1 MDYTDYSAIN
11 LNIYTKIPDSES
23 VTGTPSLFQTQI
35 KYTIP
40 SNSLLY
46 RGEQIILYYGERPKI
61 HQELREIE
69 LDKTILSGPNDINE
83 IIGSITIDTYQYTT
97 VEYIIHYSGFVDADI
112 NNIIQYK
119 FENSIER
126 ISKITSLTNKYGD
139 YLCNNI
145 NLDPLS
151 LSTIFDCNK
160 YNNCII
166 TYEDSAYTN
175 TDSILIFAS
184 MEYIDSNAINS
195 AINPIDSTNIGDYKY
210 INNVGNFVYIGK
222 LQPTSSSSIL
232 AIPRFESLNISLN
245 VFNCIYIL
253 NASGDIITN
262 VKCSLFST

>member
-1 MDYTDYSAIN
+1 MTIKKINFSSIVNSAMYGKNGTYISVGNIISDLIN
-11 LNIYTKIPDSES
+11 QGTNIIQIENDVFLNDPVPNVVKD
-23 VTGTPSLFQTQI
+23 
-35 KYTIP
+35 
-40 SNSLLY
+40 LL
-46 RGEQIILYYGERPKI
+46 
-61 HQELREIE
+61 
-69 LDKTILSGPNDINE
+69 
-83 IIGSITIDTYQYTT
+83 ITIDSVSYTL
-97 VEYIIHYSGFVDADI
+97 VEHDTLMFYGNEFII
-112 NNIIQYK
+112 NNI
-119 FENSIER
+119 S
-126 ISKITSLTNKYGD
+126 
-139 YLCNNI
+139 
-145 NLDPLS
+145 LDPLS

-166 TYEDSAYTN
+166 THEDSAYTN
-175 TDSILIFAS
+175 IDSILIFAS

-222 LQPTSSSSIL
+222 LQPTSLSSIL